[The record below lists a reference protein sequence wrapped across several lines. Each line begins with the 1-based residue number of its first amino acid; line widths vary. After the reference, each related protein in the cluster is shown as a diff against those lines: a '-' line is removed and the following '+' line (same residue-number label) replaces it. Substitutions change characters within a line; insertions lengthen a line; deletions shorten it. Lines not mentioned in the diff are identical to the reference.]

1 MSYTIKSS
9 SLLFL
14 SLLLGGMIHA
24 FAVQSVSPSVG
35 TRLAASDIGKAYHSK
50 FEGNV
55 KKEVLRKKSGGR
67 SLAHG
72 SFQKRWL
79 GNALMATKY
88 RKMWRPHQSRRRLF
102 EAFTNRFFDRTKVT
116 ATSARRFERRKN
128 RELSLQEVNAY
139 VFRRSHSLDPGIPVE
154 RADSKAILP

>member
-24 FAVQSVSPSVG
+24 SALRSVSPSVG
-35 TRLAASDIGKAYHSK
+35 MQSVNKRVLHGKN
-50 FEGNV
+50 E
-55 KKEVLRKKSGGR
+55 GR

-79 GNALMATKY
+79 GSGLMATKY
-88 RKMWRPHQSRRRLF
+88 RKMWRPHQSHRRLF
-102 EAFTNRFFDRTKVT
+102 EVFTNRFFDRTKVT
-116 ATSARRFERRKN
+116 ATSSRRFERRKN
-128 RELSLQEVNAY
+128 REPSLQEVNAY
-139 VFRRSHSLDPGIPVE
+139 VFRRSHSLEPGIPVE
-154 RADSKAILP
+154 SANSKAILP